1 MIKYKIPGKEI
12 LRALKE
18 KGYSSTYLVK
28 NRIFG
33 EKTLTYLR
41 HNKLVRIET
50 IDKLCELL
58 NCQISDLIYYEK
70 SSDTKLAFNTSN
82 ISASIKCGIADIDR
96 DIRKGI
102 KEIDNNFK
110 KGGF

>member
-41 HNKLVRIET
+41 HDKLVRIET

-70 SSDTKLAFNTSN
+70 TSDSKFKFDYQIISS
-82 ISASIKCGIADIDR
+82 SIKCGISDVDKN
-96 DIRKGI
+96 IRKSI
-102 KEIDNNFK
+102 KEIDSNIK

>member
-41 HNKLVRIET
+41 HDKLVRIET

-70 SSDTKLAFNTSN
+70 TSDSKFTFDIPN
-82 ISASIKCGIADIDR
+82 ISASIKCGISDIDKN
-96 DIRKGI
+96 IRKSI
-102 KEIDNNFK
+102 KEIDNSIK